1 MTKKS
6 PRSNPKSEGGY
17 EVGYGKPPKT
27 TQFKPGQ
34 SGNPR
39 GRPRRQRN
47 FRTVAEDVLNEN
59 ITIREGDRTRTVSR
73 LDAIVRVTVN
83 NALKGDPK
91 AIAAF
96 IHLFRPAGLMDE
108 EPEVST
114 GEPVRAED
122 DSILADFLAR
132 HGNVEQQNGCE
143 EVSPAK
149 GESSKPRPDE
159 KASNEVPPRA
169 KK

>member
-1 MTKKS
+1 MTRKS
-6 PRSNPKSEGGY
+6 PRPNPKSEGGY
-17 EVGYGKPPKT
+17 EVGYGKPPKNT
-27 TQFKPGQ
+27 RFKPGQ
-34 SGNPR
+34 SGNTR
-39 GRPRRQRN
+39 GRPRGQRN
-47 FRTVAEDVLNEN
+47 FRTVAKEVLKEN

-96 IHLFRPAGLMDE
+96 IQLIRPAGLME
-108 EPEVST
+108 EEAEVSS

-122 DSILADFLAR
+122 DAILADFLAR
-132 HGNVEQQNGCE
+132 HGERQDGHG
-143 EVSPAK
+143 EVPPA
-149 GESSKPRPDE
+149 EADSSKPQSAE
-159 KASNEVPPRA
+159 ETSNEAQPRA